1 MSLLHRLLPAALL
14 FAATAQAATAQAA
27 TAQAATVWD
36 EATQGDLSGNGLAPT
51 ALTLQPGSNL
61 LLGSTGRGSAGVDRD
76 YFVFTLA
83 EGLQLDALTLL
94 DGSTFLGQ
102 QSLSFIGVQAGP
114 QVTVNPT
121 GGSATGLLGWHHYG
135 PNDLGTD
142 ILPLIG
148 FGLGATGF
156 LGPLPAGTYAFWIQD
171 TGSGT
176 ANYRFDFAVSAVP
189 EPALAWMWA
198 AGLAALALRRRR

>member
-1 MSLLHRLLPAALL
+1 MSMLRRLLPAALL
-14 FAATAQAATAQAA
+14 FTAAS
-27 TAQAATVWD
+27 QAATVWN
-36 EATQGDLSGNGLAPT
+36 EETNGDLSGSGLGPT
-51 ALTLQPGSNL
+51 PLVLSPGSNL
-61 LLGSTGRGSAGVDRD
+61 LIGTTGRGTSGVDRD

-83 EGLQLDALTLL
+83 EGQQLDAVTLL
-94 DGSTFLGQ
+94 DGNFLGQ
-102 QSLSFIGVQAGP
+102 QSLSFIAVQAGP
-114 QVTVNPT
+114 QVTVSPT

-176 ANYRFDFAVSAVP
+176 ASYRFDFAITAVP
-189 EPALAWMWA
+189 EPAA
-198 AGLAALALRRRR
+198 ATLFAVGLLGLALRRRR

>member
-1 MSLLHRLLPAALL
+1 MSLFRRLLPAALL
-14 FAATAQAATAQAA
+14 FAAA
-27 TAQAATVWD
+27 AQAATVWD

-51 ALTLQPGSNL
+51 PLALQPGSNL

-83 EGLQLDALTLL
+83 EGFQLDAVTLL
-94 DGSTFLGQ
+94 EGSTFLGQ

-114 QVTVNPT
+114 QVTVSPT
-121 GGSATGLLGWHHYG
+121 GGSATGLLGWYHYG
-135 PNDLGTD
+135 PNDPGTD

-148 FGLGATGF
+148 FGFGATGF

-189 EPALAWMWA
+189 EPAAAWLLA
-198 AGLAALALRRRR
+198 AGLAALALRRRRR